1 MMNKKD
7 RPHILLTNDDG
18 IRSPGLWAAA
28 EALSDLGYV
37 VVAAPRDQSSGA
49 GRSMPRSSDGSIRQE
64 EVEVGGKCW
73 PVYAVGGS
81 PAQAVQHGVL
91 EIAERKPDL
100 VVAGINYGENIGIG
114 ITISGTVGAALEAAA
129 LGIPAL
135 AVSLETDMS
144 FHLSYSKEVDF
155 SVAAYF
161 AHMFAQH
168 ILSSDRL
175 PDVDVLKI
183 DVPSHATVD
192 TPWQYTRISRGKYYY
207 PVIAPREEGQSDGPI
222 TYGIHEAPETWEEDS
237 DVHTLRVAKHVSVTP
252 ISLDMTSRVNGD
264 QLNHWFSPDRS

>member
-1 MMNKKD
+1 MNKNN
-7 RPHILLTNDDG
+7 RPLILLTNDDG

-28 EALSDLGYV
+28 ESLSDLGYV

-81 PAQAVQHGVL
+81 PAQSVQHGVL

-144 FHLSYSKEVDF
+144 FHLSYSEDVDF
-155 SVAAYF
+155 SVAAHFTRLF
-161 AHMFAQH
+161 AEHV
-168 ILSSDRL
+168 LSADQL

-183 DVPSHATVD
+183 DVPSDATIE
-192 TPWQYTRISRGKYYY
+192 TPWEYTRISRGKYYF
-207 PVIAPREEGQSDGPI
+207 PVIAPRDDGQKDGPI
-222 TYGIHEAPETWEEDS
+222 TYGITEAAETWEEGS
-237 DVHTLRVAKHVSVTP
+237 DIHTLRISKRVSVTP
-252 ISLDMTSRVNGD
+252 ISLDMTSRVD
-264 QLNHWFSPDRS
+264 QGQLTSWFPPDKS

>member
-1 MMNKKD
+1 MSKKD
-7 RPHILLTNDDG
+7 RPLILLTNDDG

-28 EALSDLGYV
+28 ESLSDLGYV

-73 PVYAVGGS
+73 PVFAVGGS
-81 PAQAVQHGVL
+81 PAQSVQHGVL

-135 AVSLETDMS
+135 AVSLETDVS
-144 FHLSYSKEVDF
+144 FHLSYSNEVDF
-155 SVAAYF
+155 SVAAHF
-161 AHMFAQH
+161 THLFAQQM
-168 ILSSDRL
+168 LSTDRP
-175 PDVDVLKI
+175 PDVDILKI
-183 DVPSHATVD
+183 DVPNDATDD

-207 PVIAPREEGQSDGPI
+207 PVIAPREEGQTDGPI
-222 TYGIHEAPETWEEDS
+222 TYGITEAVDTWEKGS
-237 DVHTLRVAKHVSVTP
+237 DIHTLRVAKQLSVTP
-252 ISLDMTSRVNGD
+252 ISLDMTSRVDHD
-264 QLNHWFSPDRS
+264 QLAAWFSPDKA

>member
-1 MMNKKD
+1 MSKNE
-7 RPHILLTNDDG
+7 RPLILLTNDDG

-28 EALSDLGYV
+28 EALSSLGYV

-81 PAQAVQHGVL
+81 PAQSVQHGVL

-114 ITISGTVGAALEAAA
+114 VTISGTVGAALEGAA

-144 FHLSYSKEVDF
+144 FHLSYSHEVDF
-155 SVAAYF
+155 NVAAHF
-161 AHMFAQH
+161 THLFAQH
-168 ILSSDRL
+168 MLSKDRL
-175 PDVDVLKI
+175 PDVDVLKV
-183 DVPSHATVD
+183 DVPNDATVE
-192 TPWQYTRISRGKYYY
+192 TPWQYTHISRGKYYF
-207 PVIAPREEGQSDGPI
+207 PVIAPREEGQRDGPI
-222 TYGIHEAPETWEEDS
+222 TYGIVDSAETWEKGS
-237 DVHTLRVAKHVSVTP
+237 DIYTLRVAKQVSVTP
-252 ISLDMTSRVNGD
+252 ISLDLTSRVEQD
-264 QLNHWFSPDRS
+264 QLRDWFSPNET

>member
-1 MMNKKD
+1 MSKQD
-7 RPHILLTNDDG
+7 RPLILLTNDDG

-28 EALSDLGYV
+28 ESLSDLGYV

-49 GRSMPRSSDGSIRQE
+49 GRSMPRGSDGSIREE

-81 PAQAVQHGVL
+81 PAQSVQHGVL

-144 FHLSYSKEVDF
+144 FHLSYSVEVDF
-155 SVAAYF
+155 SVAAHF
-161 AHMFAQH
+161 THLFAQR
-168 ILSSDRL
+168 LLAADRP
-175 PDVDVLKI
+175 PDVDVLKV
-183 DVPSHATVD
+183 DVPNDATIE
-192 TPWQYTRISRGKYYY
+192 TPWQYTRISRGKYYF
-207 PVIAPREEGQSDGPI
+207 PVIAPREDGQQDGPI
-222 TYGIHEAPETWEEDS
+222 TYGITDAVETWEEGS
-237 DVHTLRVAKHVSVTP
+237 DIHTLRVAKHVSVTP
-252 ISLDMTSRVNGD
+252 ISLDMTSRVD
-264 QLNHWFSPDRS
+264 QAQLSDWFSPNNT